1 MKNNKIIPLTFLFF
15 LSFSFVACDE
25 KINNFVPD
33 GHHKDGIHEIKVFPG
48 FKGDLSQISAF
59 KSQYTIYSVEDSM
72 QARGIYYFKDS
83 STFNQ
88 IVRIFEP
95 NFKING
101 FDFDNYYL
109 AIVNVDLGGQGV
121 FTCCASYQLKGYLN
135 HHNKT
140 IILKAS
146 AKYSKSG
153 SYTSS
158 DGIKYVSWVS
168 IPRVA
173 GEWKLIVENNL

>member
-109 AIVNVDLGGQGV
+109 AIVNVDLGDQGV

>member
-59 KSQYTIYSVEDSM
+59 KSQYTIYSVDDSM
-72 QARGIYYFKDS
+72 QARGFYYFKDS

-109 AIVNVDLGGQGV
+109 AIVNVDLGDQGV

-158 DGIKYVSWVS
+158 DGIKFVSWVS

>member
-1 MKNNKIIPLTFLFF
+1 MKNLNKIYLTFLF
-15 LSFSFVACDE
+15 SFSFLACEE

-33 GHHKDGIHEIKVFPG
+33 GHHKDGIHEIKVYPG
-48 FKGDLSQISAF
+48 FKGDFSNISAF
-59 KSQYTIYSVEDSM
+59 KSQYTIHSVEDSM
-72 QARGIYYFKDS
+72 HAKGIYYFKDS

-95 NFKING
+95 DFKING

-109 AIVNVDLGGQGV
+109 AIVNVDLGEQSIH
-121 FTCCASYQLKGYLN
+121 TCCASYQLKGYLN
-135 HHNKT
+135 QHNKT

-158 DGIKYVSWVS
+158 DPVRFVSWVS

>member
-1 MKNNKIIPLTFLFF
+1 MKNNKIISLTFLFF

-109 AIVNVDLGGQGV
+109 AIVNVDLGDQGV

-158 DGIKYVSWVS
+158 DGIKFVSWVS

>member
-33 GHHKDGIHEIKVFPG
+33 GHHKDGIHEIKVFSG

-109 AIVNVDLGGQGV
+109 AIVNVDLGDQGV

>member
-109 AIVNVDLGGQGV
+109 AIVNVDLGDQGV

-158 DGIKYVSWVS
+158 DGIKFVSWVS